1 MDLLKIK
8 SLDSNWQPIA
18 IADKIKK
25 NRAYS
30 IWFNHKPLV
39 IFRAQDNQIQALD
52 DLCPHRQAPLS
63 QGKIIQGEIQCP
75 YHGWQF
81 NGDGVCTRVPGL
93 QNTDCQ
99 HSLVKSWLIKE
110 EQGLVWCCDQINSDQ
125 TQPFNPV
132 LPLSATQSLDCFFMQ
147 DKVQTDLLS
156 LIENFLDA
164 FHTHFV
170 HAGLIRQDKQRQTI
184 QAEVKALADG
194 IEVSYSGE
202 TNQNGLVSRFLEP
215 KRGISLARFR
225 LPNFAEIEYRNP
237 QNQINLLVSVWA
249 VNEKPG
255 VLSVIA
261 RIATARGFIP
271 AALKK
276 IFLNILFKKVMQQD
290 KTILEKVQRHK
301 NKLTDAGIVLP
312 TSLNTPL
319 DLLNPWLKTLI
330 QEQQAVSFPT
340 KQVTIEV

>member
-1 MDLLKIK
+1 MDALKIK
-8 SLDSNWQPIA
+8 SMNTWQPVA
-18 IADKIKK
+18 IAAEIQR

-30 IWFNHKPLV
+30 IWFNHNPLV
-39 IFRAQDNQIQALD
+39 IFRAQDNQIKALD

-81 NGDGVCTRVPGL
+81 NGEGVCTRVPGL
-93 QNTDCQ
+93 QNSNCKS
-99 HSLVKSWLIKE
+99 SLVKAWALKE
-110 EQGLVWCCDQINSDQ
+110 EIGLLWCCDNKTDYQLPEFSPAMPLMKSQ
-125 TQPFNPV
+125 T
-132 LPLSATQSLDCFFMQ
+132 LDYFFMQ
-147 DKVQTDLLS
+147 DKVQTDLFS
-156 LIENFLDA
+156 LIENFLDG

-170 HAGLIRQDKQRQTI
+170 HAGLIRQDKTRQTI

-194 IEVSYSGE
+194 IEVTYTGE

-237 QNQINLLVSVWA
+237 QNQLNLLVSVWA
-249 VNEKPG
+249 INEKPG

-261 RIATARGFIP
+261 RIATPHGFLPTKLKQWI
-271 AALKK
+271 LKK
-276 IFLNILFKKVMQQD
+276 LFKKVMQQD
-290 KTILEKVQRHK
+290 KKILGKVQLHK
-301 NKLTDAGIVLP
+301 NQLKDAGVRLP
-312 TSLNTPL
+312 EILNTPL
-319 DLLNPWLKTLI
+319 DLLNPWLKKLI
-330 QEQQAVSFPT
+330 HEQQAVSFPT